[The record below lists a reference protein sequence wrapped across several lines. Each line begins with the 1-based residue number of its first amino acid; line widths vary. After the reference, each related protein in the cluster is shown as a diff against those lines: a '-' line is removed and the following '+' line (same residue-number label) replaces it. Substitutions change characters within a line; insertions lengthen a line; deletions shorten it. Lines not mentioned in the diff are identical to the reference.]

1 MEKVGVMER
10 IRKLLDKVFSN
21 DTLRGRVQVEVI
33 CAIVAAA
40 GAMAAIISLFS
51 GRYEACVINIVHTLI
66 AALILLMVMR
76 TKRAWLAGVI
86 MAMGMISMYISFL
99 CNGGA
104 DGFGPMWFFLV
115 PSVGVLFFGK
125 KWTSVVSLTMI
136 SAAIIALWT
145 PLHRYLL
152 YPFSDSFRISYPLL
166 LTVAFLVASTLEYV
180 HSGAQSRL
188 AQSRVQM
195 ERLTMIDELTQVENR
210 RCFDERI
217 QEVWKM
223 SARVQRP
230 VSMLIV
236 DIDHFKF
243 YNDYYGHLEGDKVL
257 YKVAQAIRSTVNR
270 GTDLVARWGG
280 EEFVVLLPLTNGK
293 GACLVAQRL
302 VAKIAELAIE
312 HVCTPLASK
321 QLTVSVGIASIQPSN
336 ANHYEKLV
344 RLADHSLYV
353 AKRQGRNL
361 VGPLE
366 KE

>member
-1 MEKVGVMER
+1 
-10 IRKLLDKVFSN
+10 
-21 DTLRGRVQVEVI
+21 
-33 CAIVAAA
+33 
-40 GAMAAIISLFS
+40 
-51 GRYEACVINIVHTLI
+51 
-66 AALILLMVMR
+66 
-76 TKRAWLAGVI
+76 
-86 MAMGMISMYISFL
+86 
-99 CNGGA
+99 
-104 DGFGPMWFFLV
+104 MWFFLV
-115 PSVGVLFFGK
+115 PSVGVLFFSR

-136 SAAIIALWT
+136 FAAVIALWT

-166 LTVAFLVASTLEYV
+166 LTVAFLVALALEYM

-188 AQSRVQM
+188 AQSRIQM

-302 VAKIAELAIE
+302 VGKITALGIE
-312 HVCTPLASK
+312 HVCTPLACK
-321 QLTVSVGIASIQPSN
+321 QLTVSVGIASIQPNN

-344 RLADHSLYV
+344 RLADYSLYV